1 MVNDLLDVSR
11 VSYGKIQLQRQ
22 RVELG
27 ELVGRSV
34 DALRATIDAAEKE
47 IAIELP
53 TTPVVL
59 FADPVRLEQV
69 IGNLINN
76 ALKFTPHA
84 GHIWVSAVLT
94 NGDKEVQISVR
105 DDGEGIAADVL
116 PLVFDLFVQG
126 STSFDRAQGGL
137 GIGLSLVRGLVEL
150 HGGSIEAKSDGP
162 GTGSEFIVRLPVAD
176 GAAPEPQETPPP
188 GEDSG
193 EGAGGTGPKRIL
205 IVDDNVDAAAALA
218 ALIRKDEHTV
228 AVAHSGATGLETARK
243 FQPDV
248 ALIDLG
254 MPGMNGF
261 EVAER
266 MRAAHQDV
274 LLIAVSGY
282 SGEENRRRAKAA
294 KFDEYIVKPLDV
306 RALRAL
312 LSRRTS

>member
-1 MVNDLLDVSR
+1 M
-11 VSYGKIQLQRQ
+11 
-22 RVELG
+22 
-27 ELVGRSV
+27 
-34 DALRATIDAAEKE
+34 
-47 IAIELP
+47 
-53 TTPVVL
+53 
-59 FADPVRLEQV
+59 
-69 IGNLINN
+69 
-76 ALKFTPHA
+76 
-84 GHIWVSAVLT
+84 
-94 NGDKEVQISVR
+94 
-105 DDGEGIAADVL
+105 
-116 PLVFDLFVQG
+116 
-126 STSFDRAQGGL
+126 
-137 GIGLSLVRGLVEL
+137 
-150 HGGSIEAKSDGP
+150 
-162 GTGSEFIVRLPVAD
+162 AD

-188 GEDSG
+188 REDSG
-193 EGAGGTGPKRIL
+193 EGAGGAGGAGPQRIL

-228 AVAHSGATGLETARK
+228 AVAHSGATGLETART

-294 KFDEYIVKPLDV
+294 KFDEYIVKPLEV